1 MGEPAKLTGPDLS
14 NGVAIAEVPDGGML
28 LGHAGGEAVLLARRG
43 KEVSAIGA
51 TCTHYSGPLAEGVFD
66 GEKVHCPWH
75 HACFDVRSGVPCSPP
90 ALNPVASYTVEQKD
104 GRVFVRGK
112 REIARAKAAGGPK
125 SVVILGAGAAG
136 NACAEMLRLEG
147 YQGPITM
154 IGDEHPV
161 DRPNLSK
168 DYLAGTAP
176 EEWIPLRGEDFYKEQ
191 RIDLVRAK
199 VEKIDGRKVVAGGKT
214 IEFDALLIAT
224 GAEPIRLPIPGAE
237 RAHTLR
243 SLDDSRKLIEL
254 AKNAKRAV
262 VIGASFIGLE
272 TAASLRAR
280 NVETHVVAPE
290 AVPLERILGHELG
303 AFIQALHE
311 EHGVKFHLGR
321 KPASI
326 DAQSVTLDDGTRLEA
341 DLVVMGV
348 GVRPRT
354 QLAEA
359 AGCKLDRGVVVDPYL
374 QTSVP
379 GIFAAGDVARY
390 PGPDGAVRIEHWVV
404 AERQGQY
411 VARNMLGK
419 KIPYRETPFF
429 WSQHYDVPIN
439 YVGHAEGWDR
449 IEVRGNIAGRDC
461 VVLYHKG
468 GKVTAVASIYRDRDS
483 LEAELALARGD
494 NAALEKLYS

>member
-14 NGVAIAEVPDGGML
+14 NGVAIGEVPDGGML

-43 KEVSAIGA
+43 KEIFAIGA

-66 GEKVHCPWH
+66 GYQVHCPWH

-90 ALNPVASYTVEQKD
+90 ALNPVASYTVEQSD

-112 REIARAKAAGGPK
+112 REIPRAKAGGGPK
-125 SVVILGAGAAG
+125 SVVILGSGAAG
-136 NACAEMLRLEG
+136 NACAEMLRQEG
-147 YQGPITM
+147 YAGPITM
-154 IGDEHPV
+154 IGEEPPV

-191 RIDLVRAK
+191 RIDLLRAR
-199 VEKIDGRKVVAGGKT
+199 VEKLDGHKVVAGGKT

-237 RAHTLR
+237 RALTLR
-243 SLDDSRKLIEL
+243 TLDDSRAIIER

-272 TAASLRAR
+272 AAASLRAR

-290 AVPLERILGHELG
+290 AQPLGHSLGPELG
-303 AFIQALHE
+303 GFIKALHE

-359 AGCKLDRGVVVDPYL
+359 AGCKLDRGVVVDEYL

-390 PGPDGAVRIEHWVV
+390 PGPDGLVRIEHWVV

-411 VARNMLGK
+411 AARNMLGK
-419 KIPYRETPFF
+419 KVPYRETPFF

-449 IEVRGNIAGRDC
+449 VEVRGNIGSRDC
-461 VVLYHKG
+461 VVLYRKG
-468 GKVTAVASIYRDRDS
+468 NKVTAVASIYRDRES
-483 LEAELALARGD
+483 LEAELALARND
-494 NAALEKLYS
+494 FAALEKLYS